1 MLLAPFSRKQ
11 FILEFVMNDIIF
23 VTVGLGAFALL
34 AVYARNLGRI

>member
-1 MLLAPFSRKQ
+1 MLLAPFFRKQ